1 MVVKDPAQDWKVRAS
16 IALLT
21 ALLFVS
27 VSAASMAAWWQWG
40 PTNPPFKY
48 VDPQNDFAVVRGDGL
63 LLKRTLR
70 VERRVELSATRDLVR
85 TDGQKMLRI
94 RLPESRA
101 VYDPGTYDLERVL
114 ELPGPIPPGT
124 YALDNVVHW
133 RANPL
138 REGYVRLPPISV
150 VIP

>member
-1 MVVKDPAQDWKVRAS
+1 MVVAKRDWKVSLS
-16 IALLT
+16 IALLSVLT
-21 ALLFVS
+21 FVC
-27 VSAASMAAWWQWG
+27 VGAASMAAWWIWG
-40 PTNPPFKY
+40 PVTQPFEY
-48 VDPQNDFAVVRGDGL
+48 VNHGSGHAVVEDGSIVL
-63 LLKRTLR
+63 HRTLTVR
-70 VERRVELSATRDLVR
+70 RRVELSVTRDLVR

-101 VYDPGTYDLERVL
+101 AYDPGTYDLERVL
-114 ELPGPIPPGT
+114 ELPGAIPPGT
-124 YALDNVVHW
+124 YALDNVVRW